1 LTGFGSDCI
10 IDFQAESSEEAGI
23 PSETRVTQS
32 VSAGNRNPAMQD
44 LGMVGSDLTVT
55 EKPPKPPARKSRK
68 RSGESAGPA
77 ADRKASLATQESG
90 KKVARPRKKS
100 GRSSRKKAEA
110 RRRRE
115 IPEPEPD
122 YEDSVRYFLSEV
134 GRIPLLTVDEE
145 LRLARTVQYSKD
157 EEDVRRAKEKL
168 IRSNLRLVVSI
179 AKKYLGRGVDFLDL
193 LQEGTLG
200 LIKAVEKYDPSL
212 GWKFSTYS
220 SWWIRQRLS
229 RIVADHGS
237 LIRKPVYMIDIIN
250 RFLRT
255 SQRLR
260 KEGDEDAP
268 VERIATEM
276 GISLEKAEE
285 LRKISMRILSLD
297 SPVTGEEEGSS
308 LKEIVA
314 DSDISCP
321 ELETMV
327 NIRNEEIMKALS
339 VLDDRERRIL
349 SYCFGLFDHPLKTL
363 DEIGTMEGITRERV
377 RQIRNR
383 AVSKIKQSAYA
394 KSMKDFLYLD

>member
-1 LTGFGSDCI
+1 MHD
-10 IDFQAESSEEAGI
+10 
-23 PSETRVTQS
+23 P
-32 VSAGNRNPAMQD
+32 
-44 LGMVGSDLTVT
+44 GMVGSDLKVT
-55 EKPPKPPARKSRK
+55 EKPPKPPARKRK
-68 RSGESAGPA
+68 RSGEEAGSSG
-77 ADRKASLATQESG
+77 DDTASLATEEPRA
-90 KKVARPRKKS
+90 KAIAKPRKKS
-100 GRSSRKKAEA
+100 GRSSRKKAA
-110 RRRRE
+110 PRRRRAV
-115 IPEPEPD
+115 PEPEPD
-122 YEDSVRYFLSEV
+122 FEDSVRYFLSEV

-168 IRSNLRLVVSI
+168 IRSNLRLVISI

-237 LIRKPVYMIDIIN
+237 LIRKPVYMVDVIN

-260 KEGDEDAP
+260 KEGDEEAP
-268 VERIATEM
+268 VERIANEM
-276 GISLEKAEE
+276 GISLAKAEE

-297 SPVTGEEEGSS
+297 SPVTGEEDGSS

-339 VLDDRERRIL
+339 VLDERERRIL
-349 SYCFGLFDHPLKTL
+349 SHCFGLFDHPLKTL